1 MNMKILEVQIVKTK
15 SEKVKARADI
25 HFDGF
30 ELKGF
35 KVIVDENG
43 KEFVT
48 PPSYLSPK
56 GWRALFKTDN
66 PEDWQEIQRRVLETF
81 NNIQIAEFA
90 EETFGKKDTN

>member
-1 MNMKILEVQIVKTK
+1 MKMKIIEIQILKTK
-15 SEKVKARADI
+15 SEKVQARADI

-35 KVIVDENG
+35 KVIKDESG

-56 GWRALFKTDN
+56 GWRSLFKTDS
-66 PEDWQEIQRRVLETF
+66 PDDWQEIQKQVLEKF
-81 NNIQIAEFA
+81 NTNLIKEVF
-90 EETFGKKDTN
+90 EETKIDQ